1 MKAIFEGLF
10 GKMMAPKLGKIIGS
24 GTERVCYENPANPNT
39 CLKVSKKDH
48 SIQTVREIKYFKF
61 LQKKKIQAS
70 FLPKFYGSYVDD
82 KYVIIEQEYLRPD
95 SETETVLLRAYIRG
109 ASQEDFIQLEQKL
122 QEVKNEIMRL
132 NVIISDIRTGNI
144 LLFVNRNKV
153 VTRIVFLDGF
163 GSPEFIPLPMYCPYF
178 GKLKIERQWK
188 KFMKRYNEEKS
199 TRLNLISRGA

>member
-1 MKAIFEGLF
+1 MT
-10 GKMMAPKLGKIIGS
+10 APKLGKKIGS

-48 SIQTVREIKYFKF
+48 SIQTLREIKYFKY

-70 FLPKFYGSYVDD
+70 FLPKFYGSYIND
-82 KYVIIEQEYLRPD
+82 KYVILEQEYLRPD
-95 SETETVLLRAYIRG
+95 SKAETILLRAYIRR
-109 ASQEDFIQLEQKL
+109 ATKEDFIQLDQKL
-122 QEVKNEIMRL
+122 QEVKKEIIRL

-144 LLFVNRNKV
+144 LLFVNQNRI

-163 GSPEFIPLPMYCPYF
+163 GSPEFIPLPMYCPFF

-188 KFMKRYNEEKS
+188 KFMKRYNEEKA
-199 TRLNLISRGA
+199 TRLNLISKGA

>member
-1 MKAIFEGLF
+1 
-10 GKMMAPKLGKIIGS
+10 MAPKLGKIIGS

-153 VTRIVFLDGF
+153 VTRIVF
-163 GSPEFIPLPMYCPYF
+163 
-178 GKLKIERQWK
+178 
-188 KFMKRYNEEKS
+188 
-199 TRLNLISRGA
+199 